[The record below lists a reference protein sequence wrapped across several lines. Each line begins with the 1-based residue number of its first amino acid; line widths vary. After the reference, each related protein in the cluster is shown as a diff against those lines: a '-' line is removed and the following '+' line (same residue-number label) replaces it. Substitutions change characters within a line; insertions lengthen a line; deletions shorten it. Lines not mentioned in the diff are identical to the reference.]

1 MSGALCVKLARSL
14 NWLVLCYLSTSA
26 QSCPCRPSLPLVPL
40 AQSRPQRGVGRS
52 SGADRLSVLCSVQ
65 PLPKGDQVLNF
76 SDAEDLIDDSK
87 LK

>member
-1 MSGALCVKLARSL
+1 MCQVRVSAAWNCDPLWLWLQQGCVLPPG
-14 NWLVLCYLSTSA
+14 CSA
-26 QSCPCRPSLPLVPL
+26 PL
-40 AQSRPQRGVGRS
+40 AVGHL
-52 SGADRLSVLCSVQ
+52 GLAEKPPRLYAFVVYSVQ

>member
-1 MSGALCVKLARSL
+1 MGKSSLGSVFTMYPLSLFEGGGLFNSLWVSITIGA
-14 NWLVLCYLSTSA
+14 YL
-26 QSCPCRPSLPLVPL
+26 PY
-40 AQSRPQRGVGRS
+40 
-52 SGADRLSVLCSVQ
+52 VLCSVQ

>member
-1 MSGALCVKLARSL
+1 VSLQCVFSPSCLL
-14 NWLVLCYLSTSA
+14 NSVLT
-26 QSCPCRPSLPLVPL
+26 LPLI
-40 AQSRPQRGVGRS
+40 
-52 SGADRLSVLCSVQ
+52 CSVQ

>member
-1 MSGALCVKLARSL
+1 MSPHSE
-14 NWLVLCYLSTSA
+14 SA
-26 QSCPCRPSLPLVPL
+26 QQLE
-40 AQSRPQRGVGRS
+40 VGS
-52 SGADRLSVLCSVQ
+52 SIGADPPSVLCSVQ

>member
-1 MSGALCVKLARSL
+1 MCQVRVPPAWDCDPSAALAP
-14 NWLVLCYLSTSA
+14 A
-26 QSCPCRPSLPLVPL
+26 G
-40 AQSRPQRGVGRS
+40 QRGLEEE
-52 SGADRLSVLCSVQ
+52 APRLYAFVVYSVQ

>member
-1 MSGALCVKLARSL
+1 MSVDEAVPTGLSL
-14 NWLVLCYLSTSA
+14 QFVPFAHCL
-26 QSCPCRPSLPLVPL
+26 PSV
-40 AQSRPQRGVGRS
+40 SGV
-52 SGADRLSVLCSVQ
+52 SGSIGTDPPSVLRSVQ

>member
-1 MSGALCVKLARSL
+1 MWHAFWYLYWVHFCSFQHEADPMGSVFSL
-14 NWLVLCYLSTSA
+14 FPEC
-26 QSCPCRPSLPLVPL
+26 
-40 AQSRPQRGVGRS
+40 RGVLGSVGLSRS
-52 SGADRLSVLCSVQ
+52 IGADPPSVLCSVQ